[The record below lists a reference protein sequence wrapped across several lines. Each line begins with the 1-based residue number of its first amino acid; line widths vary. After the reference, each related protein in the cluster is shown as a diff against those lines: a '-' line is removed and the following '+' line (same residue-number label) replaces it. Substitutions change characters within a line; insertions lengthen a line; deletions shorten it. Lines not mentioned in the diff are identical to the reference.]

1 MKLTSVFTYSG
12 NPVDTLNTLTKV
24 ENPDVSKTL
33 ENLSKDNYA
42 ADTDQVNTRPNSENQ
57 LIFMNQPMSWWL
69 ANLNSG
75 KVRYMA
81 FSKYVN
87 WVYDPSD
94 SLTPSMPPP
103 NAPPPETP
111 VAQPIRYH
119 IDMSVSSLFIPNMP
133 DKTTRDSSMNMIVTF
148 KPVMNMGRTDTH
160 SR

>member
-1 MKLTSVFTYSG
+1 MVKFSSVFTYSG

-24 ENPDVSKTL
+24 ENVDVTKTL
-33 ENLSKDNYA
+33 EDLSKDNYA
-42 ADTDQVNTRPNSENQ
+42 ADADQVNTKPNAANQ

-69 ANLNSG
+69 TNLNSG

-87 WVYDPSD
+87 WVYVPSE
-94 SLTPSMPPP
+94 PSMPQ
-103 NAPPPETP
+103 NVAPETP
-111 VAQPIRYH
+111 MPETIRYH

-133 DKTTRDSSMNMIVTF
+133 DKNTRDLSMNMTVTF
-148 KPVMNMGRTDTH
+148 KPLLNMGRTDTH